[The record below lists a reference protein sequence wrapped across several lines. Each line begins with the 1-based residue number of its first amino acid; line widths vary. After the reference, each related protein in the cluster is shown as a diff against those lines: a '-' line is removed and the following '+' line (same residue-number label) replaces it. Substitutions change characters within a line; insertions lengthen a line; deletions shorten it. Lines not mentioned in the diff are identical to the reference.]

1 MMYGIDVCF
10 PASPATILFAL
21 PNQSHP
27 QNGTEPTVR
36 SLTDSD
42 VRRPRARKPRALVVD
57 DVADVTE
64 MLEFLLTGEGYE
76 VTTASSALMAL
87 GAAKSE
93 RFDVV
98 ISDIGMPEMDG
109 YDLAAALRGL
119 PEYESVPLVALTGFA
134 VFDDRERSLRS
145 GFSAHLTKPIEPSVL
160 LDLLEKLRS

>member
-1 MMYGIDVCF
+1 
-10 PASPATILFAL
+10 
-21 PNQSHP
+21 
-27 QNGTEPTVR
+27 
-36 SLTDSD
+36 
-42 VRRPRARKPRALVVD
+42 
-57 DVADVTE
+57 